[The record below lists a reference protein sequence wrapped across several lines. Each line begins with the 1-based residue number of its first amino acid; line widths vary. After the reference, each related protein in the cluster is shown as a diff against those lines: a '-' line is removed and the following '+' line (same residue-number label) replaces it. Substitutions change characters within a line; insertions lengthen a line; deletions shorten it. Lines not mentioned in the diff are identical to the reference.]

1 MAYKSLLDWTDRQT
15 KQQYKFNDDFDSEGV
30 SEGRMAELLSPF
42 NSIGRPV
49 IRWVDV
55 PGEVDPNELTD
66 EQPAVDPNELTDEQP
81 EEDPNDITVKEP
93 EVDPNELT
101 VEQIKSLLDA
111 KEIEYKSNAKKDEL
125 VALLT
130 QE

>member
-1 MAYKSLLDWTDRQT
+1 MAYKSLMDWTDRQT
-15 KQQYKFNDDFDSEGV
+15 KQKYKFNDDFDSENV

-55 PGEVDPNELTD
+55 PGEVDSNDLTV
-66 EQPAVDPNELTDEQP
+66 EQPEVDPNDLTVE
-81 EEDPNDITVKEP
+81 EP
-93 EVDPNELT
+93 EIDPNELT

-111 KEIEYKSNAKKDEL
+111 KGIEYKSNAKKDEL

>member
-15 KQQYKFNDDFDSEGV
+15 KQQYKFNDDFDSENV

-55 PGEVDPNELTD
+55 PGEVDPNDLTV
-66 EQPAVDPNELTDEQP
+66 EEPEVDPNELTDEQ
-81 EEDPNDITVKEP
+81 P

-111 KEIEYKSNAKKDEL
+111 KGIEYKSNAKKDEL

-130 QE
+130 QD

>member
-1 MAYKSLLDWTDRQT
+1 MDWTDRQT
-15 KQQYKFNDDFDSEGV
+15 KQKYKFNDDFDSEGV

-55 PGEVDPNELTD
+55 PGEI
-66 EQPAVDPNELTDEQP
+66 
-81 EEDPNDITVKEP
+81 DPNDITVEEP
-93 EVDPNELT
+93 EVAPNEITVEQPEIDPNELT